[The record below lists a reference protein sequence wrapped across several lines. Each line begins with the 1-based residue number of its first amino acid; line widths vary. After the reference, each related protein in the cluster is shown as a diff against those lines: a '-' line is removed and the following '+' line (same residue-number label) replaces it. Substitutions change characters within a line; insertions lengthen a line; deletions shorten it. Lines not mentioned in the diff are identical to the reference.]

1 MKKIYESKMDVGKVE
16 PTINKSVVPQK
27 SKEDNKNK

>member
-16 PTINKSVVPQK
+16 PTLSKTSVPQK
-27 SKEDNKNK
+27 NK